1 MSGKTKKVGREMKQI
16 PLSELPEQVQL
27 QFEVNSDGSKD
38 PKYSE
43 KDIFEAKKK
52 VVKEKKVLPKSERLK
67 KARADGAKLSAK
79 AQLENEKLKSS
90 GKYKYSQN

>member
-1 MSGKTKKVGREMKQI
+1 MSGKTKNVGRTIKQI

-52 VVKEKKVLPKSERLK
+52 VVKEKKAMPKSERLK
-67 KARADGAKLSAK
+67 KAKADGARLSAK
-79 AQLENEKLKSS
+79 AQVQNEKLRNS